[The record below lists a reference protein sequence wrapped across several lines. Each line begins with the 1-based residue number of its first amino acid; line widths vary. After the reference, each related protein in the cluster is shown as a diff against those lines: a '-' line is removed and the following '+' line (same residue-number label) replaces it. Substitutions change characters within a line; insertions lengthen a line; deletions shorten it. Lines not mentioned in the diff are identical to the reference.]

1 MQDFLRSLLC
11 GSCFPLPLSFK
22 VKKLLPQSPGLVSE
36 TQFPKLRFW
45 GLVQAIS
52 AELSRQRRLSV
63 LSGTYSHRLSAG
75 LVVSTESDS
84 ASCQVTL
91 RHPFPSRS
99 VPFPHVL
106 LSAALRTLVLGLGS
120 HLSLAAAPSWLR
132 AHDLSHWF
140 CSRFFCQRRALKSAG
155 TAKNPVCTTT
165 PQTSLYFYCSVNY
178 CLNFNKSLRQEGG
191 PAVRFLCKHWARQ

>member
-1 MQDFLRSLLC
+1 MVAVS
-11 GSCFPLPLSFK
+11 LPLSFQ
-22 VKKLLPQSPGLVSE
+22 VKELLPQSPDLVSE
-36 TQFPKLRFW
+36 TKFPKLRFW

-52 AELSRQRRLSV
+52 AESENRQRRLSA
-63 LSGTYSHRLSAG
+63 LAGACSHRLSAG
-75 LVVSTESDS
+75 PVASTRIRLSLLPSDPS
-84 ASCQVTL
+84 ASFPQSPQ
-91 RHPFPSRS
+91 PFPR
-99 VPFPHVL
+99 VL

-120 HLSLAAAPSWLR
+120 HLGLAAAPSWLR
-132 AHDLSHWF
+132 AHRLSHWF
-140 CSRFFCQRRALKSAG
+140 RSRFFCQRRALKSAG